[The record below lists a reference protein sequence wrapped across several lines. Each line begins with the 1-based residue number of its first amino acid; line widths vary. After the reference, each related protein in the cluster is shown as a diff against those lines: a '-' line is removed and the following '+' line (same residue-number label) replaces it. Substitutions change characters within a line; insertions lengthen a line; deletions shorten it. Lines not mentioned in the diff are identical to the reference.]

1 MLLISVGDNVH
12 AGGDIDISRQFLSS
26 MSSSYRA
33 ACQFVTQGLE
43 SLAVERVR
51 NLFALVYLRGGTLL
65 QGTTRCL
72 LGSKPIGMLRLILW
86 LRNMPA
92 SESTSEK
99 VVF

>member
-1 MLLISVGDNVH
+1 MYTLEEIST
-12 AGGDIDISRQFLSS
+12 SRDFLSS
-26 MSSSYRA
+26 MSSSHRA

-43 SLAVERVR
+43 SHAMERVR
-51 NLFALVYLRGGTLL
+51 NLFALVYLRGATLL

-72 LGSKPIGMLRLILW
+72 LGSKPIGMFRLILW